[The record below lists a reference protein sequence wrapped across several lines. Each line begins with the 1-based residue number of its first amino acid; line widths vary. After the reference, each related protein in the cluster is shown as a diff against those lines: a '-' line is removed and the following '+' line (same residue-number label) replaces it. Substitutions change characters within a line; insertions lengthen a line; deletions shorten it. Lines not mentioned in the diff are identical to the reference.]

1 MDLLFASHPCSPHAT
16 ELILD
21 TQDDLNKALVYPLAW
36 LAFVGYSLI
45 TVLCASALVVYWQVR
60 RSPQLSFLPS
70 LPRGTPSCDLNGLCH
85 SHQQEGRAFRT

>member
-1 MDLLFASHPCSPHAT
+1 VFASHTPAHSSLDAT

-60 RSPQLSFLPS
+60 RSPQLSS
-70 LPRGTPSCDLNGLCH
+70 LLSSCG
-85 SHQQEGRAFRT
+85 GI